1 MHFSAVQWVMVLGTI
16 GLQFGILLL
25 MVRRGYR
32 SAFPFFFN
40 YVILSLVTFIPSA
53 AVASRISPETYY
65 YLYWSV
71 VGIST
76 LLAFGVI
83 YEVFIYIL
91 KPYSALVDLGKLL
104 FKWAIAF
111 LAVVSV
117 ITTFAANGSDSGLCA
132 AAIHTIQML
141 ARTSQLMQCGLLLLF
156 VLFETRLGIS
166 WRSPAACIILGF
178 GGNSA
183 VILAATVLARYLPS
197 SYDFAMVWPIL
208 GVAVYALWFL
218 GFALPQPARRTVQ
231 DSPSRLILQRWNEA
245 LLASPLV
252 SRRGEVIAMSPVES
266 FLPGVERTVERVMA
280 RKMTQ

>member
-1 MHFSAVQWVMVLGTI
+1 MHFSAIQWALVLANIALQVGIIVIMVS
-16 GLQFGILLL
+16 
-25 MVRRGYR
+25 RKYR
-32 SAFPFFFN
+32 AAFPFFFN
-40 YVILSLVTFIPSA
+40 YVLFSLATTVPCVV
-53 AVASRISPETYY
+53 VASYISADTYY
-65 YLYWSV
+65 YLYWLV
-71 VGIST
+71 IGAYT
-76 LLAFGVI
+76 LIAFGVV

-111 LAVVSV
+111 LALVSL
-117 ITTFAANGSDSGLCA
+117 ITAFATDGPEANKVCA
-132 AAIHTIQML
+132 AIQL
-141 ARTSQLMQCGLLLLF
+141 LTRSSELMQCGLLLLF

-183 VILAATVLARYLPS
+183 IALLTPVLERYLPN
-197 SYDFAMVWPIL
+197 SYSVAMAGPVL
-208 GVAVYALWFL
+208 GVMVYALWWASFV
-218 GFALPQPARRTVQ
+218 LPQPARRTVQ
-231 DSPSRLILQRWNEA
+231 DSPSRLILQRWKEA

-252 SRRGEVIAMSPVES
+252 SRRGEVSAMSPVES